1 MVARQDGDRRLLQE
15 LGHVVAVAQELDHAL
30 SAPSIENVG
39 GDAPRIAV
47 VGLAGD
53 PESRL
58 DAATLELPRAVHE
71 LADALVEEE
80 SPGHQDDH
88 LAVTGRPHGPGPR
101 RGRHE
106 LLDVDTAARDD
117 VRALDGNQAV
127 THEPRSIGL
136 VLEDRVR
143 RAAMQQPAE
152 QREHEPTESARA
164 PVVGEEKPEAG
175 ERVDHR
181 GGSSHRGAQRAVE
194 DRLDREVLDGRE
206 AVAAVKRGQTQQ
218 ARGLAEW
225 IHPAPRQ
232 RPGQPAEPRPLQR
245 VDVVAARRDER
256 DVEAARPEPPGQR
269 QSEVVEDPVP
279 VRDERHARHR
289 RARAPIRRVQ
299 PPIPVGAAVRPNTTE
314 ET

>member
-1 MVARQDGDRRLLQE
+1 E
-15 LGHVVAVAQELDHAL
+15 LGRVGAVAQKLDHAL
-30 SAPSIENVG
+30 PAPSIENVDG
-39 GDAPRIAV
+39 NAAGIAV

-58 DAATLELPRAVHE
+58 DAAALELPRAVHE

-88 LAVTGRPHGPGPR
+88 LAVTGRR
-101 RGRHE
+101 RGGRE

-164 PVVGEEKPEAG
+164 PVVGEEKPEPG

-181 GGSSHRGAQRAVE
+181 GGPSHRGAQRAVE
-194 DRLDREVLDGRE
+194 DRLDREVLDGDE
-206 AVAAVKRGQTQQ
+206 AVAAVEPGQTQQ

-245 VDVVAARRDER
+245 VDVVAARSDER
-256 DVEAARPEPPGQR
+256 DVEAARREARRRPACEGPGETSDR
-269 QSEVVEDPVP
+269 S
-279 VRDERHARHR
+279 ARRIPSWAGAGSPAAGPHSW
-289 RARAPIRRVQ
+289 RA
-299 PPIPVGAAVRPNTTE
+299 
-314 ET
+314 